1 MHWGKKRSGFLLTLF
16 LGAALGAFLLSI
28 VLVPV
33 FDQNNIEDVNEETRY
48 LPPKWFEGTSGFLD
62 GTGEAKDVLIDPS
75 TGLPAAKGNP
85 LNYQP
90 FAIKGPIQTHS
101 VLTHSLSDSVKDYG
115 RGGSVTLTPSE
126 GKTKAAMHS
135 VPIHLE
141 GDKSYALSITLDQA
155 ASSGIGH
162 SPGWS
167 LVLKADFDG
176 DKLLTDEVPL
186 LSLSRDYSTATLSPD
201 SFYLALSPYLSSP
214 NLSFEAYPEIRLESG
229 TLSESSTLYVQS
241 FSFEEVSGSTS
252 QAIEGAS
259 WSDSSRMLG
268 SSNPWVGEEG
278 SSLGIYGSSL
288 CYGEFRYDYYAGAF
302 GYEESGF
309 RRTEFP
315 EREIEDFIARGW
327 MRYSWQRK
335 SSEEITSFV
344 ILDPVH
350 CPLRSV
356 TQEVYDPSSSSSPSS
371 LMGLKSPYRYQ
382 FYRGWIGSCAP
393 QKYAFGTNGEG
404 QDFAKL
410 FFSGFTYSLGF
421 DVFLTFFFLL
431 GIFLLGLMD
440 GYFESEVFRKR
451 MRIAE
456 GVTGFSWLILL
467 VLISYGI
474 RGIAGLLI
482 GLLSLGAWLGA
493 LLARSLLRRFRKK
506 RGNPMDSSGHFRG
519 FFEMEAILSR
529 EWEQAVFSGVF
540 LFPITLFSEAF
551 LFGIAPSLDSSEGAI
566 SLGSVFSSVILS
578 LPKQPFL
585 FISSF
590 VFLVSALALLIL
602 FEIALAQALK
612 LQPNWADP

>member
-33 FDQNNIEDVNEETRY
+33 FDRNNIEDVNEETRY

-75 TGLPAAKGNP
+75 TGLPAPKGNP

-135 VPIHLE
+135 VPILLE
-141 GDKSYALSITLDQA
+141 GDKSYALSISFDQA
-155 ASSGIGH
+155 VSSGIGH

-241 FSFEEVSGSTS
+241 FSFEEVSGSTF

-335 SSEEITSFV
+335 SSEEITSFA

-356 TQEVYDPSSSSSPSS
+356 TQEVYDPSSSSPSS
-371 LMGLKSPYRYQ
+371 LVGLKSHYRYQ
-382 FYRGWIGSCAP
+382 FYRGVIQSCAP
-393 QKYAFGTNGEG
+393 QKYAFGTNGNG
-404 QDFAKL
+404 QDFAKVL
-410 FFSGFTYSLGF
+410 FSGFAYSIGF
-421 DVFLTFFFLL
+421 DLFLTFFFLL
-431 GIFLLGLMD
+431 GIFLLGLID
-440 GYFESEVFRKR
+440 SYFENAVFRKKI
-451 MRIAE
+451 RIVE
-456 GVTGFSWLILL
+456 GAVGLFWLILL
-467 VLISYGI
+467 ILVAYGT
-474 RGIAGLLI
+474 RGFGGFLI
-482 GLLSLGAWLGA
+482 GPLSLGAWIGERFISYLI
-493 LLARSLLRRFRKK
+493 ARLKKK
-506 RGNPMDSSGHFRG
+506 RNNSVDASRQFQG
-519 FFEMEAILSR
+519 FFEAKDILSKR
-529 EWEQAVFSGVF
+529 GEQAIFSGII
-540 LFPITLFSEAF
+540 LLPSALFSEALIF
-551 LFGIAPSLDSSEGAI
+551 GFAPFLGPLEKTESLGSAFSDAILSLGRQPSLFVFSLVLIELSFFLIILFGIAVE
-566 SLGSVFSSVILS
+566 
-578 LPKQPFL
+578 K
-585 FISSF
+585 
-590 VFLVSALALLIL
+590 
-602 FEIALAQALK
+602 ELK
-612 LQPNWADP
+612 FQKNQN

>member
-33 FDQNNIEDVNEETRY
+33 FDRNNIEDVNEETRY

-75 TGLPAAKGNP
+75 TGLPAPKGNP

-315 EREIEDFIARGW
+315 ESEIEDFIARGW

-335 SSEEITSFV
+335 NSEEITSFA

-356 TQEVYDPSSSSSPSS
+356 TQEVYDPSSSSPSS
-371 LMGLKSPYRYQ
+371 LVGLKSPYRYQ
-382 FYRGWIGSCAP
+382 FYRGVIQSCAP
-393 QKYAFGTNGEG
+393 QKYAFGTNGNG
-404 QDFAKL
+404 QDFAKIVCL
-410 FFSGFTYSLGF
+410 GFLISLGF
-421 DVFLTFFFLL
+421 GVLVAAVSFLVGSEWAVLSKRYWALFSEPKEQFWGFVFESSLVLVVFLLLTRVSSALPRFLGFAFLL
-431 GIFLLGLMD
+431 GSGVVAYPQEIKRHHEEKEGLILPSRSLPSLG
-440 GYFESEVFRKR
+440 FRKLFALANR
-451 MRIAE
+451 SSAPLALFLIP
-456 GVTGFSWLILL
+456 FS
-467 VLISYGI
+467 
-474 RGIAGLLI
+474 
-482 GLLSLGAWLGA
+482 
-493 LLARSLLRRFRKK
+493 
-506 RGNPMDSSGHFRG
+506 
-519 FFEMEAILSR
+519 
-529 EWEQAVFSGVF
+529 
-540 LFPITLFSEAF
+540 LFIEAF
-551 LFGIAPSLDSSEGAI
+551 VSSLYPPFAPLEHPQ
-566 SLGSVFSSVILS
+566 SLGSVFAEASSKVS
-578 LPKQPFL
+578 QAPFL
-585 FISSF
+585 F
-590 VFLVSALALLIL
+590 VSAFLFLSFFLIVSGSFAYRLKGLLL
-602 FEIALAQALK
+602 LK
-612 LQPNWADP
+612 RSRSLK

>member
-33 FDQNNIEDVNEETRY
+33 FDRNNIEDVNEETRY

-75 TGLPAAKGNP
+75 TGLPAPKGNP

-229 TLSESSTLYVQS
+229 TLYIQS

-268 SSNPWVGEEG
+268 SSNPWVSEEG

-309 RRTEFP
+309 HLAEFP
-315 EREIEDFIARGW
+315 ESEIEDFIARGW

-335 SSEEITSFV
+335 NSEEITSFA

-356 TQEVYDPSSSSSPSS
+356 TQEVYDPSSPSPSS
-371 LMGLKSPYRYQ
+371 LIGLKSPYRYQ

-393 QKYAFGTNGEG
+393 QKYVFGTNGNG
-404 QDFAKL
+404 QDFAKVL
-410 FFSGFTYSLGF
+410 FSGFTFSIGF
-421 DVFLTFFFLL
+421 DLFLTFFFLL
-431 GIFLLGLMD
+431 GIFLLGLID
-440 GYFESEVFRKR
+440 SYFENAMFRKKI
-451 MRIAE
+451 RIVE
-456 GVTGFSWLILL
+456 GAAGLFWLILL
-467 VLISYGI
+467 ILVAYGA
-474 RGIAGLLI
+474 RGFGGFLI
-482 GLLSLGAWLGA
+482 GTLSLGVWIGERFTSYLI
-493 LLARSLLRRFRKK
+493 ARLKK
-506 RGNPMDSSGHFRG
+506 KWNNSVDASRQFQG
-519 FFEMEAILSR
+519 FFEAKDILSKR
-529 EWEQAVFSGVF
+529 GEQAIFFGIILLPSA
-540 LFPITLFSEAF
+540 LFSEALLF
-551 LFGIAPSLDSSEGAI
+551 GVVPFLSPLEKAESLGSAFSGAILSLGSQPSLFLFSLVIIELSFILIVLFGIAVE
-566 SLGSVFSSVILS
+566 
-578 LPKQPFL
+578 K
-585 FISSF
+585 
-590 VFLVSALALLIL
+590 
-602 FEIALAQALK
+602 ELK
-612 LQPNWADP
+612 FQKN